1 MFIWSLEQEG
11 PKAAMS
17 QIEAGKEHLES
28 VSVWNILNWW
38 RVIKEA
44 MTEGLSTPKQSDT
57 KEMKEEAK
65 PEPQEPQEQEAEN
78 PAMEAVKEKLGSMI
92 MQSEEVKNGSVDISG
107 SNLQRSN
114 TQKKKNRKKKKWIQ
128 VLVTLMEGVIATGS
142 IDPSV
147 GLPLFFRP
155 IISQILS

>member
-1 MFIWSLEQEG
+1 
-11 PKAAMS
+11 MS

-28 VSVWNILNWW
+28 VSEQNILNWW
-38 RVIKEA
+38 RVTKEA

-65 PEPQEPQEQEAEN
+65 PEPQEPQEQEAEESPQN

-92 MQSEEVKNGSVDISG
+92 MQSEEVKSGAVDISG

-114 TQKKKNRKKKKWIQ
+114 T
-128 VLVTLMEGVIATGS
+128 
-142 IDPSV
+142 
-147 GLPLFFRP
+147 
-155 IISQILS
+155 

>member
-17 QIEAGKEHLES
+17 QIEEGKEHLES
-28 VSVWNILNWW
+28 VSVWTILNWW

-65 PEPQEPQEQEAEN
+65 PETPQEQEADDTPQN

-92 MQSEEVKNGSVDISG
+92 MQSEEVKSGAVDISE
-107 SNLQRSN
+107 SNLKRSN
-114 TQKKKNRKKKKWIQ
+114 TQKKKNRKKKKWI
-128 VLVTLMEGVIATGS
+128 
-142 IDPSV
+142 
-147 GLPLFFRP
+147 
-155 IISQILS
+155 